1 MYYPIIPQHIPPERR
16 AEVNE
21 KILFA
26 IDSSNGSIPPVNVYN
41 CYTGM
46 GGLHGL
52 RQSDYGSYH
61 DYAEAKRES
70 EIGQFF
76 TPHEVCRQM
85 VELLAPTTSEMI
97 LDMCCGMGNFFN
109 HLPNLHNTYGFDV
122 DPKAVAVAR
131 YLYPDAHIET
141 CDIRQYALT
150 QRFDVIVGNPPFN
163 LRFDRR
169 LSQEY
174 YLDKAY
180 SVLNLA
186 GLLMLIVPCSF
197 LQSEFWEKSRI
208 AGVNKHFS
216 FIGQTRLPENAFAGV
231 GVERFAT
238 KIMVFLR
245 ASEHIEMK
253 AYRDDDFVSTEVLR
267 RRIAEAREMKRT
279 QRIYLLRETNSID
292 KEEWEIFEY
301 RLSKYLYELKA
312 HARLREHLP
321 RAEALVAKFRNQRPP
336 ECCTNEEYKR
346 WEQNK
351 LTTTK
356 VLAAIRRYISR
367 QNVVPR
373 KEVALGKTSYGFK
386 LKAYAPR
393 LLDKLEHR
401 SASIV
406 DLVSGQVE
414 QPVPPAVTDA
424 NARQIRAARRLIARK
439 RRLYERQ
446 EQPFE
451 NVAADPALTE
461 YLDRATFVNKEHE
474 VCRFTALQK
483 YDLNRVMQK
492 HYALLNWQQGS
503 GKTAAVFHRVKYLLK
518 LGKVRNAVVLAP
530 AIAVNMTWRPFL
542 DINRERYRQVQSTS
556 DLDDV
561 PAGVFLVVSTT
572 LLAKLK
578 RPLMRFVKLRSR
590 KLALVFDESD
600 EITNPLSARTRY
612 VLSIFRRLRYKIL
625 GTGTTTRNNIAEL
638 YSQFELLYNNSVNMI
653 CWSAECYHENKNR
666 EIECEVNPHYGQP
679 FPARRGHVLF
689 KSCHCPGKA
698 SVFGIEKQNQD
709 IYNKDVLADLI
720 AKTVITRKFKDFAG
734 EKYKVRMHAVR
745 PSAGEREVYRIIIEE
760 FCRICERY
768 YNTTGDTHKDA
779 GLRLMRQIKLLIKA
793 CSVPHLIDGYYGDE
807 YPSKV
812 RRIDRLVRS
821 IPGKVAIGCTSLAAF
836 DLYESY
842 MSQAFPERPLFAVR
856 GDVPFE
862 RRQRLVAQFD
872 ATLNGILVSTQQSLS
887 SSVNIPSCNDVILES
902 LQWNLPRMEQYYFRF
917 IRLDSKEKK
926 NVHFITYED
935 SVEQNLM
942 ALVLTKERLNEF
954 IKSGDVKAQSEIFE
968 EFDVTMSVIESLLKR
983 ETDSEGKVHITWG
996 SQRIVN

>member
-1 MYYPIIPQHIPPERR
+1 MWQP
-16 AEVNE
+16 
-21 KILFA
+21 
-26 IDSSNGSIPPVNVYN
+26 
-41 CYTGM
+41 
-46 GGLHGL
+46 
-52 RQSDYGSYH
+52 
-61 DYAEAKRES
+61 
-70 EIGQFF
+70 
-76 TPHEVCRQM
+76 TPR
-85 VELLAPTTSEMI
+85 
-97 LDMCCGMGNFFN
+97 
-109 HLPNLHNTYGFDV
+109 
-122 DPKAVAVAR
+122 
-131 YLYPDAHIET
+131 
-141 CDIRQYALT
+141 
-150 QRFDVIVGNPPFN
+150 
-163 LRFDRR
+163 
-169 LSQEY
+169 
-174 YLDKAY
+174 
-180 SVLNLA
+180 
-186 GLLMLIVPCSF
+186 
-197 LQSEFWEKSRI
+197 LQSISTVRHSSR
-208 AGVNKHFS
+208 
-216 FIGQTRLPENAFAGV
+216 R
-231 GVERFAT
+231 
-238 KIMVFLR
+238 
-245 ASEHIEMK
+245 
-253 AYRDDDFVSTEVLR
+253 
-267 RRIAEAREMKRT
+267 
-279 QRIYLLRETNSID
+279 
-292 KEEWEIFEY
+292 
-301 RLSKYLYELKA
+301 
-312 HARLREHLP
+312 
-321 RAEALVAKFRNQRPP
+321 
-336 ECCTNEEYKR
+336 
-346 WEQNK
+346 
-351 LTTTK
+351 
-356 VLAAIRRYISR
+356 
-367 QNVVPR
+367 
-373 KEVALGKTSYGFK
+373 
-386 LKAYAPR
+386 
-393 LLDKLEHR
+393 
-401 SASIV
+401 
-406 DLVSGQVE
+406 
-414 QPVPPAVTDA
+414 
-424 NARQIRAARRLIARK
+424 
-439 RRLYERQ
+439 
-446 EQPFE
+446 
-451 NVAADPALTE
+451 
-461 YLDRATFVNKEHE
+461 
-474 VCRFTALQK
+474 QK